1 MKHAYLYFALAFA
14 PWAAADG
21 PRDPTRPPQPKTQLA
36 VVHESAPVLS
46 AIISSNSRRVAIFNG
61 QVVRSGDSVGSYS
74 IEEVSVN
81 SVRYRHAGRTQELH
95 LPHPDSFKRIAKVP
109 RLVAGA
115 Q

>member
-61 QVVRSGDSVGSYS
+61 QVVRSGDSVG
-74 IEEVSVN
+74 
-81 SVRYRHAGRTQELH
+81 AGH
-95 LPHPDSFKRIAKVP
+95 GSG
-109 RLVAGA
+109 VARRSGA
-115 Q
+115 FATYQAAAACRSGGSCG